1 MGVLVVICLGRVP
14 LFGIFI
20 YFILRPDNDKKV
32 KRVLGDG
39 TMDAP
44 DTNRTK
50 KIKVEIKEDRKEG
63 KRVKLDEGMKD
74 LKQVQNITVFVS
86 KDNSVRDSSYFNYYK
101 KIIESRL

>member
-1 MGVLVVICLGRVP
+1 
-14 LFGIFI
+14 
-20 YFILRPDNDKKV
+20 
-32 KRVLGDG
+32 
-39 TMDAP
+39 MDAP

-101 KIIESRL
+101 KIIESRLWGKMNDFDIFFKNIKIWRDCKNV